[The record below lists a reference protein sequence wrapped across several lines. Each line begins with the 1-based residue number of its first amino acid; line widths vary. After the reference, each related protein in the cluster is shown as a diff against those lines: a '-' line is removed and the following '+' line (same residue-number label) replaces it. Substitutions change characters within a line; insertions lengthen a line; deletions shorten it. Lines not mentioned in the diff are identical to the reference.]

1 MRGRSARSL
10 EHPIKPA
17 PYEHAKFTAVGL
29 GYLILHRGLR
39 VHQAL
44 IGDQVIDRDGRLGVS
59 CALLA

>member
-17 PYEHAKFTAVGL
+17 PYEHAKFAL
-29 GYLILHRGLR
+29 GYLILRRGLR
-39 VHQAL
+39 VHQAF